1 MEIHFHTH
9 HAVVS
14 DAMRKRAEREV
25 SRAAERIPRV
35 VEAVVR
41 FEQDGPLRRVSVA
54 LRAPQRHDLIGRA
67 EGKFFGPALATAL
80 SRVRAQVA
88 KEKKGR
94 PKARAHLL
102 ARKRAGV

>member
-54 LRAPQRHDLIGRA
+54 LRAPQHHDLIGRA

-80 SRVRAQVA
+80 GRVRAQVA